1 MPRSISAFVLSETAS
16 ASASRSLGNVP
27 RHVLAGTVM
36 IDQLLRVRK
45 VTRVLG
51 RLAERHI
58 TKNRRQIE
66 IVQEVIACR
75 FSD

>member
-1 MPRSISAFVLSETAS
+1 
-16 ASASRSLGNVP
+16 
-27 RHVLAGTVM
+27 M

-58 TKNRRQIE
+58 NENRRQIE